1 MTVVAVV
8 LIASGLF
15 FLAVSAWGLVRFPDF
30 YTRAHVVAKSE
41 TFGIVLVI
49 AGVIVHH
56 EFGEGTTRLVLLLL
70 FSAIANPTAIHALAR
85 ASYMED
91 GASADALY
99 FPTEDSDSDRAGA
112 RERGGSPAGAVTGE
126 AAPSGAAPGA
136 DPGRAEPG
144 DAASGEQRDGRHRR

>member
-1 MTVVAVV
+1 MTVVAAVF
-8 LIASGLF
+8 IASGLF

-91 GASADALY
+91 GASADALF
-99 FPTEDSDSDRAGA
+99 FPTEDSDADRADA
-112 RERGGSPAGAVTGE
+112 RERGGPPASAVAGE
-126 AAPSGAAPGA
+126 PGPGDAAPGA
-136 DPGRAEPG
+136 IPGRGEPG
-144 DAASGEQRDGRHRR
+144 DAGSGEPRGRHRR